1 MNGKLK
7 RRWIMAKHEFG
18 VMQNEPEHGKW
29 YDEYEPEKYN
39 CILM

>member
-1 MNGKLK
+1 
-7 RRWIMAKHEFG
+7 MAKHEFG
-18 VMQNEPEHGKW
+18 VMQNEPERGKW